1 VTGRVVW
8 ATAPA
13 VAVESLAA
21 ASPVAGGGVR
31 WTLLGDVV
39 VLWEPE
45 TPSAAVEVAR
55 WAGVEGPPSTT
66 GGLALVTQVGAAF
79 QREHP
84 EVEVLVD
91 RGRHLVV
98 DASAVPVLP
107 VGHVDWK
114 AEPLPADTAV
124 VTRHPPVP
132 VEAEAGI
139 GEVVESLSSSS
150 YEQDVTQ
157 LASLATRHSL
167 STGFG
172 EAAAYCGGRLE
183 AAGYTVTRQS
193 VSVGGGTSENLVA
206 DRLGAGSNRRV
217 VLVTAHLDS
226 VNTAGGPAAAAP
238 GADDNASGA
247 AGAMTLARAL
257 AAHVFQADTRVI
269 LFGGE
274 EQGLHGS
281 RQHVAA
287 LPAAER
293 GRISAVVNLD
303 MVGRRNGP
311 GLGVLLEGAPVS
323 SWLVD
328 RLAAAAAGWTGLAV
342 ETSLSPFASDHVSF
356 IDSGIPAVL
365 TIEGN
370 DRANADVHTARD
382 TLATLDHGLALEIL
396 RMDVAVLAE
405 LLGVVRGRPGA
416 PVPRPAGP
424 VVSREPG
431 SVDVFALGPGRSV
444 LHTTVGQ

>member
-1 VTGRVVW
+1 MW

-13 VAVESLAA
+13 VAVEPLAA
-21 ASPVAGGGVR
+21 ASPVAGRGVR
-31 WTLLGDVV
+31 WTLLGDVAV
-39 VLWEPE
+39 VWEPE
-45 TPSAAVEVAR
+45 APSAAAEVAR
-55 WAGVEGPPSTT
+55 WAGTGGPAAAT

-84 EVEVLVD
+84 DVEVLVD

-98 DASAVPVLP
+98 DASAVPP
-107 VGHVDWK
+107 VPEDHVDWK
-114 AEPLPADTAV
+114 VEPLPADTAV

-132 VEAEAGI
+132 VEAEPGI
-139 GEVVESLSSSS
+139 GQVVESLSPSS

-167 STGFG
+167 SAGFG

-183 AAGYTVTRQS
+183 AAGYTVTHES
-193 VSVGGGTSENLVA
+193 VRVGGGTSANLVA
-206 DRLGAGSNRRV
+206 DRPGRGSDRRV

-257 AAHVFQADTRVI
+257 AAHSFEADTRVI

-281 RQHVAA
+281 RQHVGA
-287 LPAAER
+287 LPGPER

-328 RLAAAAAGWTGLAV
+328 RLAAAAAAWTGLAV
-342 ETSLSPFASDHVSF
+342 DKSLSPFASDHVPF
-356 IDSGIPAVL
+356 IEGGIPAVL

-370 DRANADVHTARD
+370 DRVNGDVHTARD

-396 RMDVAVLAE
+396 RMDVSVLAE
-405 LLGVVRGRPGA
+405 LLGLVRGRPDG

-424 VVSREPG
+424 VVSRRPG
-431 SVDVFALGPGRSV
+431 SVDVFALGPRRSV
-444 LHTTVGQ
+444 LHTTVGE

>member
-1 VTGRVVW
+1 MSGGVVW
-8 ATAPA
+8 TTGPAEAAAALVATAPA
-13 VAVESLAA
+13 AR
-21 ASPVAGGGVR
+21 GGTR
-31 WTLLGDVV
+31 WTLIGDVA
-39 VLWEPE
+39 VLWGAEAP
-45 TPSAAVEVAR
+45 PAAAELAR
-55 WAGVEGPPSTT
+55 WAGVEARPATV

-79 QREHP
+79 QQEYP
-84 EVEVLVD
+84 DVEVLVD

-98 DASAVPVLP
+98 DASLVPP
-107 VGHVDWK
+107 EPAEHVDWK
-114 AEPLPADTAV
+114 VEPLPADTAV

-132 VEAEAGI
+132 GRAEPEI
-139 GEVVESLSSSS
+139 GAVVDSLSPSS
-150 YEQDVTQ
+150 YEQDVTH

-167 STGFG
+167 SAGFKD
-172 EAAAYCGGRLE
+172 AAAYCVGRLE
-183 AAGYTVTRQS
+183 AAGYTVTRES

-206 DRLGAGSNRRV
+206 DRRGAGAERRR

-247 AGAMTLARAL
+247 AGAMTLSRAL
-257 AAHVFQADTRVI
+257 AEHAFEADTRVI

-287 LPAAER
+287 LPADER
-293 GRISAVVNLD
+293 SRIAGVVNLD

-311 GLGVLLEGAPVS
+311 VAGVLLEGAPVS

-328 RLAAAAAGWTGLAV
+328 RLAAAAAAWTGLTV
-342 ETSLSPFASDHVSF
+342 ETSLAPFASDHVPF
-356 IDSGIPAVL
+356 IDAGVPAVL

-370 DRANADVHTARD
+370 DRANTDVHTARD

-405 LLGVVRGRPGA
+405 LLGLVRGGA
-416 PVPRPAGP
+416 AAAVPRPAGP
-424 VVSREPG
+424 VVSRAPG
-431 SVDVFALGPGRSV
+431 SVDVFALGPGRSAV
-444 LHTTVGQ
+444 HGTVEG

>member
-1 VTGRVVW
+1 VTGRVLW

-13 VAVESLAA
+13 VAVESMAA
-21 ASPVAGGGVR
+21 ASPMAGGGVR
-31 WTLLGDVV
+31 WTLLGDVAV
-39 VLWEPE
+39 VWGLE
-45 TPSAAVEVAR
+45 TPSAALDVAR
-55 WAGVEGPPSTT
+55 WAGAVGPASAT

-84 EVEVLVD
+84 EVDVLVD

-98 DASAVPVLP
+98 DASAVPP
-107 VGHVDWK
+107 VPEYHVDWK
-114 AEPLPADTAV
+114 VEPLPAETAV
-124 VTRHPPVP
+124 VTRQPPVP
-132 VEAEAGI
+132 VEAEPGI

-167 STGFG
+167 SAGFD
-172 EAAAYCGGRLE
+172 EAAAYCVGRLE
-183 AAGYTVTRQS
+183 TAGYTVTRQS
-193 VSVGGGTSENLVA
+193 VSVGGGTSTNLVA
-206 DRLGAGSNRRV
+206 DRPGGGPGRRV

-238 GADDNASGA
+238 GADDNASGV

-257 AAHVFQADTRVI
+257 AGFAFEESTRVI

-281 RQHVAA
+281 RRHVAA

-328 RLAAAAAGWTGLAV
+328 RLAAAAAAWTGLAV
-342 ETSLSPFASDHVSF
+342 DKSLSPFASDHVPF
-356 IDSGIPAVL
+356 IDAGIPAVL

-382 TLATLDHGLALEIL
+382 TLSTLDHGLALEIL

-405 LLGVVRGRPGA
+405 LLGLVRGRPDG

-424 VVSREPG
+424 VVSRQPG
-431 SVDVFALGPGRSV
+431 SVDVFTLGPGRSV
-444 LHTTVGQ
+444 LHTTVGE